1 MSVTA
6 LRLLAGTFAAAA
18 ALTLALPTATAT
30 PATTQTQSETC
41 TDLRRALN
49 RAEREL
55 RLTSNSAQKSILE
68 TRIRILERQLRENN
82 C

>member
-1 MSVTA
+1 MEVA
-6 LRLLAGTFAAAA
+6 GRRLVDILA
-18 ALTLALPTATAT
+18 ALTLAYPTATAT
-30 PATTQTQSETC
+30 ATATPTTTQSETC

-55 RLTSNSAQKSILE
+55 RLTSNSAQQSTLE